1 MDIAAGLREMGL
13 EEYEPAFRDKRMDA
27 AVLPRLTAEDFK
39 EIGIAA
45 VGDCW
50 KFLEA
55 ITALREVVVPLP
67 AQEQTRELPG

>member
-1 MDIAAGLREMGL
+1 MDIAAWLREMGL
-13 EEYEPAFRDKRMDA
+13 EEYEPAFRDKRM
-27 AVLPRLTAEDFK
+27 

-55 ITALREVVVPLP
+55 ITSLREVVVPLP
-67 AQEQTRELPG
+67 AQEQARELPG